1 VSARFVTLLGSVGL
15 GVLVAGCSSST
26 TPDLGPSTFH
36 IEVSSVDG
44 KELPTADKPL
54 PANLGDR
61 FEDWAFTVEAR
72 SPTGEL
78 EPFDGMVRLSTRPGA
93 IHHLE
98 GEGALGRN
106 ILLKGGKASG
116 IAKVTAV
123 YGPSRIWVEDIGYKP
138 AAPGVTPACSDG
150 KDNNGDT
157 LVDYPT
163 DPGCAFAD
171 DDSEDGGT
179 YSAGVSAPVAYAL
192 PTLSDAQGRGTATPF
207 PFESIELNA
216 ASPARL
222 IVTRVASDGFYVTD
236 VNPKETD
243 EATGGYNHMYAFNFS
258 TPAGMRVCDQVTYLS
273 GTLNEFFGFT
283 ELSFPSYKVAFPL
296 KGPDGKP
303 ICEVPEPFV
312 IDGKAIANP
321 VTMEKHESGLV
332 RLEGFHV
339 AKHFGPKPAP
349 KNVFTEG
356 SSCDLNG
363 DGQVDFASQL
373 EGSCANACDA
383 DIECSEWTAFSARGN
398 YRVTDGKTSIQIQT
412 GTVATFDPTA
422 NPGTVLDAVTGTLRN
437 FSGGSQNWTIETRC
451 PDDLVC
457 GSAGC
462 SPMVKDSKTACVR
475 LRTIDD
481 NDQGTN

>member
-1 VSARFVTLLGSVGL
+1 VKTPLLGCLSASL
-15 GVLVAGCSSST
+15 LCLSCSSSS
-26 TPDLGPSTFH
+26 PLDLGPSTFH
-36 IEVSSVDG
+36 IEITAVDG
-44 KELPTADKPL
+44 RPPPEPDAPL

-61 FEDWAFTVEAR
+61 FEDWAFTIEAR

-106 ILLKGGKASG
+106 ILLDKGKASG
-116 IAKVTAV
+116 VAKVTAV
-123 YGPSRIWVEDIGYKP
+123 YGPSRIWAEDLGYTPAKP
-138 AAPGVTPACSDG
+138 GKKPACSDG
-150 KDNNGDT
+150 IDNNDDV
-157 LVDYPT
+157 LIDFPA

-171 DDSEDGGT
+171 DDSEDGGS
-179 YSAGVSAPVAYAL
+179 YAAGVSTAVAYAL

-207 PFESIELNA
+207 PFEAIELNA
-216 ASPARL
+216 SSPARL
-222 IVTRVASDGFYVTD
+222 VVTRVASDGFYVTD

-243 EATGGYNHMYAFNFS
+243 EMSGGYNHMYAFNFS
-258 TPAGMRVCDQVTYLS
+258 TPPGMRVCDRVTYLS

-283 ELSFPSYKVAFPL
+283 ELSFPSFRLSFPVE
-296 KGPDGKP
+296 GKEE
-303 ICEVPEPFV
+303 CEVPEPFLL
-312 IDGKAIANP
+312 DAKAIADP
-321 VTMEKHESGLV
+321 IVMEKHESALV

-339 AKHFGPKPAP
+339 AKHFGPKTAP

-363 DGQVDFASQL
+363 DGQVDFQSPL
-373 EGSCANACDA
+373 EGSCATACDN

-398 YRVTDGKTSIQIQT
+398 FRISNGKISIQIQT

-422 NPGTVLDAVTGTLRN
+422 NRGTVLDAVTGTLRN
-437 FSGGSQNWTIETRC
+437 FSGGNQNWTIETRC

-457 GSAGC
+457 GAEGC